1 MVGKNIAQ
9 YSLAGILSSYHFSYF
24 NEESDFFLGRNQ
36 TPVAEMRIVFGI
48 FHNIQTRNLMIA

>member
-48 FHNIQTRNLMIA
+48 FHNKFKQET